1 MTIPQM
7 KLCEQF
13 AEGIL
18 QHFKRLNI
26 VGKHILENETVKVQI
41 LAYGKTIS
49 TTIPLRVILNI
60 VSTLESWKIARYEI
74 IKELTNGL
82 TDACVGGKNVN
93 GSNTKRSSLKK
104 RKKRKIK

>member
-82 TDACVGGKNVN
+82 VEVGKNVN
-93 GSNTKRSSLKK
+93 GSKIKGSSLKK

>member
-49 TTIPLRVILNI
+49 TTIPLRVILNVI
-60 VSTLESWKIARYEI
+60 SNIESWQVVRFEI
-74 IKELTNGL
+74 ISELTKGIED
-82 TDACVGGKNVN
+82 TGK
-93 GSNTKRSSLKK
+93 KK
-104 RKKRKIK
+104 RKKIK